1 MARKKVLGETGLKR
15 LIYWVKQTM
24 GPLTR
29 TEYEGVAREF
39 TISPR
44 NGQTPTIVNLKDEFL
59 ELLYPVGTVIHTVD
73 DINPADTLGGTWSKI
88 RGRMLIGAGGSYMP
102 TNTGGSAT
110 FTLRRSDLPNLN
122 ISSIN
127 VNSTTGGNHTHMG
140 YWEWG
145 SWTNITYSPSSNSY
159 MQAAGNQAGTRAEK
173 SDIVVNRPTTSTYQ
187 TPHTHTMSSMNGN
200 VAQTAVNK
208 MPEYLSVYTWRR
220 TA

>member
-145 SWTNITYSPSSNSY
+145 SWTNLSNRPSDNKY
-159 MQAAGNQAGTRAEK
+159 MQAAGNQAGTRDEK

-200 VAQTAVNK
+200 VTQTAVNK

-220 TA
+220 TS